1 MILKC
6 HVFILFKDLSGVIII
21 YSVLKIKYKLGFK
34 MAVWPMLTL
43 PLQADLEKT
52 EEAAA
57 AAGQGETEASAQ

>member
-1 MILKC
+1 
-6 HVFILFKDLSGVIII
+6 
-21 YSVLKIKYKLGFK
+21 
-34 MAVWPMLTL
+34 MLTL

>member
-1 MILKC
+1 MSLKC

-34 MAVWPMLTL
+34 IAVWPMLTL

-57 AAGQGETEASAQ
+57 AAGETEASAQ